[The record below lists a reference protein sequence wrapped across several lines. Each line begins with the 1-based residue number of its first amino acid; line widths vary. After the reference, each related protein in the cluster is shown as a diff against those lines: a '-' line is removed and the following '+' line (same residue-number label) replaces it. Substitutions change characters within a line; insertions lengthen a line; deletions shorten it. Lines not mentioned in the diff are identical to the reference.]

1 MAHRPALLL
10 TPSERID
17 TAAKTYLAAIGASAI
32 YVCIERGQPISVG
45 VARDLDKA
53 LRHLHSF
60 FSPAAAMGWI
70 AWGLDYGA
78 LVQLAQAVKP
88 VVPLHETVMAI
99 ANEASV
105 RGLVLTPHGRALERA
120 AIYADYLDQAIG
132 AMQRDGTLGQ
142 FNRAYKSHR
151 LALARRGEHAPP
163 YWAVMQELRAVII
176 RSLVA
181 EPKHR
186 LDAGAIISQ
195 IRESF
200 PWFVRPT
207 LLPKRKKRKHAL
219 TKP

>member
-1 MAHRPALLL
+1 MARRLGSLL

-32 YVCIERGQPISVG
+32 YVCVERGQPISVG

-88 VVPLHETVMAI
+88 VVPLHDTVMAI

-105 RGLVLTPHGRALERA
+105 RGMVLTPHGRALERA
-120 AIYADYLDQAIG
+120 AVYADYLDQAIA

-142 FNRAYKSHR
+142 FNRAYKFHR
-151 LALARRGEHAPP
+151 LERGRHGEAVQP

-181 EPKHR
+181 EPKNR
-186 LDAGAIISQ
+186 MDISAVITE
-195 IRESF
+195 IRQAF
-200 PWFVRPT
+200 PWFACPT
-207 LLPKRKKRKHAL
+207 LLPKRKKRKHQH
-219 TKP
+219 